1 MEIGGFFPYQ
11 PVDSEPNNYVEHT
24 CPDPGD
30 TAHLMSGRCAIYYC
44 LRDLMLTDQKRVA
57 YLPSYD
63 CETVLGCFVKAGY
76 EIHYYDFDKN
86 LSPVF
91 EEEMIPQISVLL
103 VCGYYGYP
111 TYDENFV
118 KKCKASGV
126 SVIVD
131 TTHTAF
137 SPLPAC
143 PDSDYIAVSLR
154 KWMGVASGGLAIKRK
169 GTFGVK
175 PIPINKEKFS
185 LRDQALQSRETYEH
199 TGNEDYNKE
208 GNDVFWKA
216 EFMLREIFDIQEG
229 DEASLKTILHYTFR
243 DAIRKRQE
251 NYRYLLEHLPERSDI
266 RPVFPYLS
274 DDICP
279 MFFPFFVENRDA
291 LIKHLADRHIPP
303 KVYWPVPPF
312 VKVEDYPG
320 AQYIYSH
327 IMSVSCD
334 ERFNTDDMQKI
345 VEAFE
350 NY

>member
-1 MEIGGFFPYQ
+1 
-11 PVDSEPNNYVEHT
+11 
-24 CPDPGD
+24 
-30 TAHLMSGRCAIYYC
+30 
-44 LRDLMLTDQKRVA
+44 
-57 YLPSYD
+57 
-63 CETVLGCFVKAGY
+63 
-76 EIHYYDFDKN
+76 
-86 LSPVF
+86 
-91 EEEMIPQISVLL
+91 MIPQISVLL

-175 PIPINKEKFS
+175 PIPINKEQFS

-229 DEASLKTILHYTFR
+229 DEASLKTILHYPFR
-243 DAIRKRQE
+243 DASVNARKITITFWNTCR
-251 NYRYLLEHLPERSDI
+251 NAPISARYS
-266 RPVFPYLS
+266 LS
-274 DDICP
+274 
-279 MFFPFFVENRDA
+279 FR
-291 LIKHLADRHIPP
+291 
-303 KVYWPVPPF
+303 
-312 VKVEDYPG
+312 
-320 AQYIYSH
+320 
-327 IMSVSCD
+327 
-334 ERFNTDDMQKI
+334 
-345 VEAFE
+345 
-350 NY
+350 

>member
-1 MEIGGFFPYQ
+1 
-11 PVDSEPNNYVEHT
+11 
-24 CPDPGD
+24 
-30 TAHLMSGRCAIYYC
+30 
-44 LRDLMLTDQKRVA
+44 
-57 YLPSYD
+57 
-63 CETVLGCFVKAGY
+63 
-76 EIHYYDFDKN
+76 
-86 LSPVF
+86 
-91 EEEMIPQISVLL
+91 MIPQISVLL

-175 PIPINKEKFS
+175 LIPINKEQFS

-229 DEASLKTILHYTFR
+229 DEASLKTILHYPFR

-251 NYRYLLEHLPERSDI
+251 NYHYLLEHLPERSDI

>member
-1 MEIGGFFPYQ
+1 
-11 PVDSEPNNYVEHT
+11 
-24 CPDPGD
+24 
-30 TAHLMSGRCAIYYC
+30 
-44 LRDLMLTDQKRVA
+44 
-57 YLPSYD
+57 
-63 CETVLGCFVKAGY
+63 
-76 EIHYYDFDKN
+76 
-86 LSPVF
+86 
-91 EEEMIPQISVLL
+91 
-103 VCGYYGYP
+103 
-111 TYDENFV
+111 
-118 KKCKASGV
+118 
-126 SVIVD
+126 
-131 TTHTAF
+131 
-137 SPLPAC
+137 
-143 PDSDYIAVSLR
+143 
-154 KWMGVASGGLAIKRK
+154 
-169 GTFGVK
+169 
-175 PIPINKEKFS
+175 
-185 LRDQALQSRETYEH
+185 
-199 TGNEDYNKE
+199 
-208 GNDVFWKA
+208 
-216 EFMLREIFDIQEG
+216 MLREIFDIQEG
-229 DEASLKTILHYTFR
+229 DEASLKTILHYPLR

-291 LIKHLADRHIPP
+291 LIKHLAEPAMAPLETRVASFPTTFTSSPP

>member
-1 MEIGGFFPYQ
+1 
-11 PVDSEPNNYVEHT
+11 
-24 CPDPGD
+24 
-30 TAHLMSGRCAIYYC
+30 
-44 LRDLMLTDQKRVA
+44 
-57 YLPSYD
+57 
-63 CETVLGCFVKAGY
+63 
-76 EIHYYDFDKN
+76 
-86 LSPVF
+86 
-91 EEEMIPQISVLL
+91 MIPQISVLL

-143 PDSDYIAVSLR
+143 PDADYIAVSLR

-175 PIPINKEKFS
+175 PIPINKEQFS

-229 DEASLKTILHYTFR
+229 DEASLKTILHYPFR

-303 KVYWPVPPF
+303 KVYWPSGIPVALMLSLIRIIRSAPIIW
-312 VKVEDYPG
+312 KVARTEDGWIWMPSQMISAIACGQSAAAPIMPG
-320 AQYIYSH
+320 SRWCSGGMALNRWVTWLAPAAKAFSAISYDAVECPSEIAT
-327 IMSVSCD
+327 VSLNSRINAS
-334 ERFNTDDMQKI
+334 EPGSSGAI
-345 VEAFE
+345 VMMRILFPLAAESRRNMAASGACR
-350 NY
+350 

>member
-1 MEIGGFFPYQ
+1 
-11 PVDSEPNNYVEHT
+11 
-24 CPDPGD
+24 
-30 TAHLMSGRCAIYYC
+30 
-44 LRDLMLTDQKRVA
+44 MLTDQKRVA

-143 PDSDYIAVSLR
+143 PDADYIAVSLR

-175 PIPINKEKFS
+175 PIPINKEQFS

-229 DEASLKTILHYTFR
+229 MKLPLKRFFIIHSGMRSVNARKITVTFWNTCRNAPISARYFLIFQMISVLCFSLSL
-243 DAIRKRQE
+243 
-251 NYRYLLEHLPERSDI
+251 
-266 RPVFPYLS
+266 
-274 DDICP
+274 
-279 MFFPFFVENRDA
+279 
-291 LIKHLADRHIPP
+291 
-303 KVYWPVPPF
+303 W
-312 VKVEDYPG
+312 
-320 AQYIYSH
+320 
-327 IMSVSCD
+327 
-334 ERFNTDDMQKI
+334 
-345 VEAFE
+345 
-350 NY
+350 